1 MARKRVW
8 IVGTVSWDTVVYVND
23 FPTAGGFAQSTN
35 RLERLGGSAANIA
48 QGLASADV
56 ETGLVTFL
64 GNDDLGERITNL
76 LAASQIKHLE
86 ILKVND
92 NSSHALVVVDR
103 NGDRTV
109 FALSNNYLSKL
120 SLADIGLQKSD
131 IVVFALWRPVFMESL
146 KFAQAL
152 GCYTVVGLE
161 ALTDPQAPTANLA
174 LGSASELASD
184 NDISSFLDRFD
195 RIVVTSG
202 ASGADLYSASQY
214 LHQPALSAEVVD
226 TTGAGDSFFA
236 GFLAALA
243 RGDVIGNIGM
253 KAGALWSADMVS
265 QYRSIPPNG
274 NDVVGLLHVLDTAE
288 QE

>member
-1 MARKRVW
+1 MSRKRVW
-8 IVGTVSWDTVVYVND
+8 IVGTVSWDTVVYTND
-23 FPTAGGFAQSTN
+23 FPKAGGFAQSTS
-35 RLERLGGSAANIA
+35 RVERLGGSAANIA
-48 QGLASADV
+48 QGLASAGI

-64 GNDDLGERITNL
+64 GNDDLGQRITTL
-76 LAASQIKHLE
+76 LQASQIQHLE

-92 NSSHALVVVDR
+92 NSSHALVVVDG

-109 FALSNNYLSKL
+109 FALSNNYLSRL
-120 SLADIGLQKSD
+120 SIADIGLQKSD
-131 IVVFALWRPVFMESL
+131 IVVFALWRPVFMENL
-146 KFAQAL
+146 KYAQAL

-161 ALTDPQAPTANLA
+161 ALNDPQAPKANLA
-174 LGSASELASD
+174 LGSISELASD
-184 NDISSFLDRFD
+184 NDISHYLDRFD

-202 ASGADLYSASQY
+202 ANGADLYSASHH

-265 QYRSIPPNG
+265 QYRSIPPLG
-274 NDVVGLLHVLDTAE
+274 KDVVGLLHVLDSAE